1 LIPPDPT
8 RPIDRRRFGA
18 GLLALATAAVAGVRP
33 NRAAAADFATL
44 PYRAM
49 TDNLLTFL
57 NVDVGHRDRLALVQS
72 LNPDGGNLVSRPLT
86 ITILSKT
93 GRINV
98 PVGTDNSFAI
108 PMSDELRDEN
118 PTVTTN
124 QPKGSLTLQVGVR
137 ILLPQT
143 TRYAYSEF
151 WLGIQ
156 QANQM
161 TKRFAGL
168 VRGFFSESADSL
180 VLRFAQ
186 PERQMLRIAAPDGP
200 LTLIADDSG
209 TIFVRIDKKLVE
221 ENPMMDLS
229 EPAIDALPAISTR

>member
-1 LIPPDPT
+1 LNPLDPK
-8 RPIDRRRFGA
+8 RPIDRRAFGA
-18 GLLALATAAVAGVRP
+18 GLLALGLAAAFPGE
-33 NRAAAADFATL
+33 AAAADDFATL

-49 TDNLLTFL
+49 TDNVVTFL
-57 NVDVGHRDRLALVQS
+57 AVAPGQRDRLALVQS
-72 LNPDGGNLVSRPLT
+72 LNPDGGNLVTRPLT
-86 ITILSKT
+86 LTILAKS
-93 GRINV
+93 GRIDV
-98 PVGTDNSFAI
+98 PVGIDNSFAI
-108 PMSDELRDEN
+108 PINDELRDEN
-118 PTVTTN
+118 PTVVSN

-156 QANQM
+156 QANAM

-168 VRGFFSESADSL
+168 VRGFFSQSADSL
-180 VLRFAQ
+180 VLRFGR
-186 PERQMLRIAAPDGP
+186 PERQMLRIAAEDGP

-221 ENPMMDLS
+221 QNPMMELS
-229 EPAIDALPAISTR
+229 EPALDALPAISSR